1 MSTLYVNN
9 ISSETGTTITIPTG
23 KKLIVTDAGGFTSPG
38 SVIQVVNQRHTTYS
52 STNSNTYSNTGIQV
66 SITPKFVTSKI
77 LVFVQYAGGNTG
89 DFYENCLRIMRDA
102 TELTT
107 SERFVRG
114 PSGTEIV
121 GFLQYYD
128 SPSTTSS
135 TSYSVQYKTSGGDF
149 RINDYTAVPNS
160 SYSGITLQEIAQ

>member
-1 MSTLYVNN
+1 MSSTLFVDAIEPNL
-9 ISSETGTTITIPTG
+9 SSGVHI
-23 KKLIVTDAGGFTSPG
+23 AGH
-38 SVIQVVNQRHTTYS
+38 VIQVVNQRHTTYS

-66 SITPKFVTSKI
+66 SITPKFATSKI
-77 LVFVQYAGGNTG
+77 LILVQYAGGNTS
-89 DFYENCLRIMRDA
+89 DYTENSLRIMRGA

-114 PSGTEIV
+114 PTGTEIV

>member
-1 MSTLYVNN
+1 
-9 ISSETGTTITIPTG
+9 
-23 KKLIVTDAGGFTSPG
+23 
-38 SVIQVVNQRHTTYS
+38 
-52 STNSNTYSNTGIQV
+52 
-66 SITPKFVTSKI
+66 
-77 LVFVQYAGGNTG
+77 
-89 DFYENCLRIMRDA
+89 MRGA

-114 PSGTEIV
+114 PTGTDIV